1 MGGKFMKALIL
12 FNKGNF
18 KLVDV
23 EKPSIEDNKV
33 LVKVAYSSICG
44 SDLALIEGSYPNWTK
59 LPVIP
64 GHEFSGTIEE
74 VGRNINN
81 VQPGD
86 EVIVDNCINCN
97 SCYYCKKGEYFYCD
111 NHSEPGFSQNGGFA
125 EYCLLPNVNVVKI
138 PKGLSLKHA
147 AITEPTANALKACN
161 AAEIKKGEIV
171 LILGCGP
178 IGLIVA
184 MLCKSMGAKVIVLG
198 RGERLKRFEGFNF
211 ERLID
216 TNKGNWVEVINESYG
231 HYTQNWG
238 IEAIDKFI
246 DATQTGTLICD
257 SIKLLKRKGKGILIG
272 LSKNDDALFV
282 PRNDIVIKGI
292 KLIGSTSGQGYFYEA
307 LSCLLAGDVDAEKII
322 THIFPLKD
330 ALGAFEVC
338 KKRIE
343 GAIKVVIKNN

>member
-1 MGGKFMKALIL
+1 MKALML
-12 FNKGNF
+12 FNKRNL

-33 LVKVAYSSICG
+33 LIKVAYSSICG
-44 SDLALIEGSYPNWTK
+44 SDLALIEGSGPNWTK
-59 LPVIP
+59 LPIVP
-64 GHEFSGTIEE
+64 GHEISGIIEE
-74 VGRNINN
+74 VGRNVNN
-81 VQPGD
+81 VRIGD
-86 EVIVDNCINCN
+86 KVIVDNYINCN

-111 NHSEPGFSQNGGFA
+111 NHSEPGFSQNGGFT
-125 EYCLLPNVNVVKI
+125 EYCLLPSVNVVKI

-147 AITEPTANALKACN
+147 VITEPTANALKACN
-161 AAEIKKGEIV
+161 AAEIKKREIV

-184 MLCKSMGAKVIVLG
+184 MLCKSMGARVIVLG
-198 RGERLKRFEGFNF
+198 RGERFKRFERFNF

-216 TNKGNWVEVINESYG
+216 TNKENWVEVINENYG

-238 IEAIDKFI
+238 LEAIDKFI
-246 DATQTGTLICD
+246 DATQTGTLIYD

-272 LSKNDDALFV
+272 LSKNDNALFI
-282 PRNDIVIKGI
+282 PRNDIVIKDI

-307 LSCLLAGDVDAEKII
+307 LNCLLARDVDAEKII
-322 THIFPLKD
+322 THVFPLED
-330 ALGAFEVC
+330 ALRAFEVS

-343 GAIKVVIKNN
+343 GAMKVIIKTN

>member
-1 MGGKFMKALIL
+1 MKALML
-12 FNKGNF
+12 FNKGNLQ
-18 KLVDV
+18 LVDV

-33 LVKVAYSSICG
+33 LIKIAYSSICG
-44 SDLALIEGSYPNWTK
+44 SDLALIEGSGPNWTK

-64 GHEFSGTIEE
+64 GHEFSGIINE
-74 VGRNINN
+74 VGGNVNN
-81 VQPGD
+81 VQIGD
-86 EVIVDNCINCN
+86 KVIVDNYINCN

-125 EYCLLPNVNVVKI
+125 EYCLLPSANVVKI
-138 PKGLSLKHA
+138 PKGLSLKNA
-147 AITEPTANALKACN
+147 AIAEPTANALKACN
-161 AAEIKKGEIV
+161 IAEIKKREIV

-184 MLCKSMGAKVIVLG
+184 MICKSMGARVIVLG
-198 RGERLKRFEGFNF
+198 RGERLKRFKGFNF
-211 ERLID
+211 ECLID
-216 TNKGNWVEVINESYG
+216 TNKENWVEVIKENYG

-238 IEAIDKFI
+238 LEAIDKFI
-246 DATQTGTLICD
+246 DATQTGTLIYD

-307 LSCLLAGDVDAEKII
+307 LSYLLAGDVDAEKII

-330 ALGAFEVC
+330 ALSAFEVC

-343 GAIKVVIKNN
+343 GAMKVVIKSD

>member
-1 MGGKFMKALIL
+1 MKALML

-23 EKPSIEDNKV
+23 EKPSIEDSKV

-74 VGRNINN
+74 VGRNVNS

-86 EVIVDNCINCN
+86 EVVVDNNINCN

-125 EYCLLPNVNVVKI
+125 EYCLLPSANVVKI

-147 AITEPTANALKACN
+147 AIAEPTANALKACN
-161 AAEIKKGEIV
+161 TAEIKKREIV

-184 MLCKSMGAKVIVLG
+184 MLCKSMGAWVIVLG
-198 RGERLKRFEGFNF
+198 RGERLERFKGFNF
-211 ERLID
+211 ECLID
-216 TNKGNWVEVINESYG
+216 TNKEKWVELINENYG
-231 HYTQNWG
+231 HYTQNG
-238 IEAIDKFI
+238 GLEAINKFI
-246 DATQTGTLICD
+246 DATQTGTLIYD

-282 PRNDIVIKGI
+282 PRNDIVIKDI

-307 LSCLLAGDVDAEKII
+307 LSYLLAGDVDAEKII
-322 THIFPLKD
+322 THVFPLKD
-330 ALGAFEVC
+330 SLRAFEVC